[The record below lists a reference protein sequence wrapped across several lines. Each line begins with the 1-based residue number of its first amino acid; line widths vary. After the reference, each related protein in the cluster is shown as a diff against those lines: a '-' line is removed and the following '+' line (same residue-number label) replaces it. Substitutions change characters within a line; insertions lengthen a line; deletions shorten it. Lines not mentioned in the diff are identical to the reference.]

1 MKITILLP
9 LLITLMCG
17 ALLAEPMD
25 VNGRFQSG
33 TPGGFPDGWAI
44 HEWGGYKPFPAVKTI
59 PGAHGGNTALSIS
72 NVLGDD
78 GGAIQTRARFPA
90 RSGSI
95 GRISFLAKG
104 KGLAWATF
112 YRWGEK
118 GAWNGAIVSSPFTLS
133 DTWQPHL
140 LTIPIDNGHACETR
154 AVTLALGGK
163 MGAEIQVCRLTLDI
177 RPSRIVGDTRVPK
190 SWTIFAPLDEDLKP
204 SREQLQSIPETFGG
218 VRART
223 ATLISNTLD
232 FTPLAGSGP
241 SHCAWAFATIVA
253 KYDCD
258 MTIGAGASGSMRYYL
273 NGAPVFDVPVPGNV
287 GSPVEIDNH
296 VKNVRLKAGANVI
309 AVRIVTGER
318 GGILKLAGPPDLRGT
333 VRRLQL
339 SRPAF
344 EESFDGLSVRCSGN
358 PLLIKGNPTPGL
370 LSVTGQGVFTTNGK
384 LAITCPNNIQPLPDR
399 SDANLFAAAGVR
411 VQNFGQELSQRRNG
425 AFEIVA
431 SDMTCRICSRA
442 DSAFLTL
449 SVLESENRL
458 ETLEIPSTCLP
469 ADFVFGVSGSGQ
481 WTASIYSL
489 VDSRTTS
496 VSGQRKAPPSSAVEF
511 SYRLVA
517 ERTPAEVTV
526 DNLVIGLATQ
536 ESKTAAT
543 PFTIDLVPQFDPVK
557 AGWKKVFD
565 EEFDGDRVD
574 ARKWYFSPTSEK
586 DYAKV
591 HDGLLEIVC
600 NWATPD
606 KTKTK
611 SASLYSHE
619 VFGHGYFEARVKFR
633 QQSGWWSAFWLCTH
647 GPSNPFLDGWEID
660 VYEDY
665 YMGPKNPGEAP
676 RGVLDHNLHVFAC
689 GTLRSWNYGSTL
701 PGKVDDWYVVA
712 CKWTPFE
719 VSYYLNGKLIP
730 SEANHSPYSSVT
742 FDPFHHAAGYVP
754 LHAILSGCCGK
765 SGGDPTKGRFPESFF
780 VDYVRIYQY
789 PHASDPVVRLVKK
802 PDQSTYILKPGEE
815 LRFEAQVEPSAKTG
829 AKIKQVYLFDSGAL
843 LDYRSA
849 PPYEFVVRI
858 TQDYYE
864 GTNFVK
870 PGRAGIRP
878 DWDRGLHAFCIFAQD
893 ERGNVGHSEN
903 VVKLLRKNGKTGPY
917 LGKPIQLPGRIMLS
931 HYDEGGQGFA
941 YSDGTPGNSAS
952 KTFRAGEDVDAGET
966 VIGGVSGGEWLKY
979 TVHVNRTANYKFTLE
994 YGTPS
999 PKQRGP
1005 KLMVDC
1011 KAIADFRTPAHEF
1024 PDWRHTSK
1032 AVLKSVPL
1040 TAGDHEIVLLMQG
1053 SYNLGGLN
1061 VEVE

>member
-1 MKITILLP
+1 MPDMLEYMRWCANPSLKAVLQQDRNEKIMDNTVLKTTIPFVFP
-9 LLITLMCG
+9 LLIALMCD
-17 ALLAEPMD
+17 ALSAEPID
-25 VNGRFQSG
+25 VNGRFRSK
-33 TPGGFPDGWAI
+33 TPGGFPDGWVM
-44 HEWGGYKPFPAVKTI
+44 HEWGGYKPFPEVKTI
-59 PGAHGGNTALSIS
+59 PGAYEGSTALSIT

-78 GGAIQTRARFPA
+78 GGAIQTRTKFPA
-90 RSGSI
+90 RSGSV

-118 GAWNGAIVSSPFTLS
+118 GAWNGVVVSSPFTLS
-133 DTWQPHL
+133 DTWQPHV
-140 LTIPIDNGHACETR
+140 LTIPIDNGHACETH
-154 AVTLALGGK
+154 AVSLAIGGK
-163 MGAEIQVCRLTLDI
+163 MGAEILVCSLTLDI
-177 RPSRIVGDTRVPK
+177 QPTRVVGDTRMPK
-190 SWTIFAPLDEDLKP
+190 SWTIFGPVDKALKP

-218 VRART
+218 AKAQTVP
-223 ATLISNTLD
+223 LISNTLD
-232 FTPLAGSGP
+232 LAPLAGSGP
-241 SHCAWAFATIVA
+241 SQCLWAFGRIEA

-258 MTIGAGASGSMRYYL
+258 MTVGAGAGGAMQYHL
-273 NGAPVFDVPVPGNV
+273 NGEPVFDIPAPGNAQ
-287 GSPVEIDNH
+287 SPVEIDNH
-296 VKNVRLKAGANVI
+296 VKNVRLQKGTNVI
-309 AVRIVTGER
+309 AVRIVADKGSA
-318 GGILKLAGPPDLRGT
+318 ILKLAGPLDLRG
-333 VRRLQL
+333 
-339 SRPAF
+339 
-344 EESFDGLSVRCSGN
+344 
-358 PLLIKGNPTPGL
+358 
-370 LSVTGQGVFTTNGK
+370 
-384 LAITCPNNIQPLPDR
+384 
-399 SDANLFAAAGVR
+399 
-411 VQNFGQELSQRRNG
+411 
-425 AFEIVA
+425 
-431 SDMTCRICSRA
+431 
-442 DSAFLTL
+442 
-449 SVLESENRL
+449 
-458 ETLEIPSTCLP
+458 
-469 ADFVFGVSGSGQ
+469 
-481 WTASIYSL
+481 
-489 VDSRTTS
+489 
-496 VSGQRKAPPSSAVEF
+496 
-511 SYRLVA
+511 
-517 ERTPAEVTV
+517 
-526 DNLVIGLATQ
+526 
-536 ESKTAAT
+536 ESKTSST
-543 PFTIDLVPQFDPVK
+543 PFKIDLVPQFDPVK

-574 ARKWYFSPTSEK
+574 TGKWYFSPTSEK

-611 SASLYSHE
+611 SASLYSNE
-619 VFGHGYFEARVKFR
+619 VFGYGYFETRVKFR

-665 YMGPKNPGEAP
+665 YMGPKNPGEEP

-689 GTLRSWNYGSTL
+689 GTLRSWNYGSKL

-719 VSYYLNGKLIP
+719 VSYYLNGKLIQ

-742 FDPFHHAAGYVP
+742 FDPFNHATGYVP

-765 SGGDPTKGRFPESFF
+765 SGGDPTKGKFPESFF
-780 VDYVRIYQY
+780 VDYVRIYEY
-789 PHASDPVVRLVKK
+789 PHDSDPVVRLARK
-802 PDQSTYILKPGEE
+802 PDESTYILKPGEE
-815 LRFEAQVEPSAKTG
+815 LHLEAQVEPSPITG

-849 PPYEFVVRI
+849 PPYDFVVRI
-858 TQDYYE
+858 TQDYYN

-870 PGRAGIRP
+870 PGRTGVRP

-893 ERGNVGHSEN
+893 ERGNVGRSEN
-903 VVKLLRKNGKTGPY
+903 VVRLLRKNGKTGPY
-917 LGKPIQLPGRIMLS
+917 LGKPIQLPGEIMLS

-952 KTFRAGEDVDAGET
+952 KTFRANEDVDAGET

-979 TVHVNRTANYKFTLE
+979 TVHVNQTANYTFTLD

-1011 KAIADFRTPAHEF
+1011 KAAGDFETPAHEF

-1053 SYNLGGLN
+1053 SYNLGGLK
-1061 VEVE
+1061 VEAE